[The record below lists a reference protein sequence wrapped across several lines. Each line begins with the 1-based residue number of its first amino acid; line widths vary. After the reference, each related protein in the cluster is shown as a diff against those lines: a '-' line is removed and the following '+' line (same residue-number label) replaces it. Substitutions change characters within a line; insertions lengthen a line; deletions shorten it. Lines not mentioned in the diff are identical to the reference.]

1 MPRIRIITEPR
12 AAGEVA
18 VLLDERISASDL
30 DSSHFARQLLDRI
43 GWALADA
50 HDTERPRVG

>member
-43 GWALADA
+43 GWAIADA
-50 HDTERPRVG
+50 DDTERHRVG